1 MNDSFH
7 EIAFLFLKHRI
18 PLFFSLLLVILFSM
32 PLDVY
37 ALNGYRP
44 QVSVICLYYWAEKR
58 PNMFGLVSA
67 FILGLLVDVC
77 NTAPLGINCLLSMVF
92 LWLCT
97 KVFYYVKPV
106 SFTMDWFM
114 FAVAGIVFM
123 FCKWLVFMAYYGA
136 YLQLSDIFSNTF
148 STIMFY
154 PLIAYINNKI
164 LLNLLPQ
171 ERINE

>member
-1 MNDSFH
+1 MNDSLP
-7 EIAFLFLKHRI
+7 EITFLFLKHRI

-37 ALNGYRP
+37 ALNGFRP

-58 PNMFGLVSA
+58 PYMFGLVSA

-77 NTAPLGINCLLSMVF
+77 NTAPLGINSLLSMIF
-92 LWLCT
+92 LFVCT
-97 KVFYYVKPV
+97 KCFCFIKPV
-106 SFTMDWFM
+106 SFAMDWFM
-114 FAVAGIVFM
+114 FAISAVAFM
-123 FCKWLVFMAYYGA
+123 FCKWLMFMIYYGA
-136 YLQLSDIFSNTF
+136 YLHLSDIFSNTF

-164 LLNLLPQ
+164 QQNLLPQ